1 MRTTEVLQITFEDLA
16 GAYGTRLLSEEAFLI
31 LLSLVP
37 DSPQLSKLKTAPKA
51 LAKGN

>member
-1 MRTTEVLQITFEDLA
+1 MQTTETLRITFEDLA

-37 DSPQLSKLKTAPKA
+37 DSPQLSRLKTAPKA